1 MIKKRTLI
9 AIIITITTIIVTN
22 KFWLVFRPMPVDFDI
37 HGKGKC
43 NVEVQLNKKDN
54 DEFNKIKSQSITLDL
69 DRDSHASFNVKRA
82 RHPKRI
88 RLVITGLENDT
99 PIEISNF
106 TLRNGKYNLDELN
119 LFSISTGKFIIKNN
133 SIIVYPNNNSFN
145 LEYKKT
151 LSVRTAVKFDF
162 KLFVIILVLTYLLTY
177 KLSNYVADFKS
188 VKEKSRIEIIFL
200 TIFFT
205 FLFVPMS
212 NINQDEISVQENRT
226 LAKWQSFITED
237 GEINYDFGK
246 NFNEWFNDRLYK
258 RNKIISIYL
267 KIKYS
272 LASDYAEVP
281 LGYMYK
287 KSGWMFYE
295 QSQRDI
301 NNSFEPLSNNE
312 LKQYTGN
319 IRKLLDYCNKSNI
332 KLYIIISPT
341 KEYLYR
347 NEDYVNTAQVVEK
360 TKKLVENVA
369 QELNYEIIY
378 PEKELKELKNKEY
391 VCYKTDHHLT
401 DSASY
406 LIYKLLLEQMKKDF
420 SDLKIT
426 KKNDFNI
433 TYNNLIRWDC
443 NREYQEGYNYKRANL
458 HDKKLLKTKY
468 KYYDYKELKN
478 IAISG
483 EFPHYSHIN
492 PNGKYKMF
500 IIGNSFCE
508 NLTYFLDTSFKE
520 IQKYRFNSSL
530 DFPKR
535 KAPLDISGYLPLI
548 EEQKPDV
555 LLLVLSSGYIDNL
568 KDLYD
573 NEGK

>member
-1 MIKKRTLI
+1 
-9 AIIITITTIIVTN
+9 
-22 KFWLVFRPMPVDFDI
+22 MPVDFDI
-37 HGKGKC
+37 KGKGQC
-43 NVEVQLNKKDN
+43 NIEVQLNKKDN
-54 DEFNKIKSQSITLDL
+54 NEFKKIKSQSITLDL
-69 DRDSHASFNVKRA
+69 DRDSHASFNIKRSK
-82 RHPKRI
+82 HPKRI
-88 RLVITGLENDT
+88 KFVIATLENNF
-99 PIEISNF
+99 PIEISNI
-106 TLRNGKYNLDELN
+106 TLRNGKYNLDDLKQ
-119 LFSISTGKFIIKNN
+119 FSASTGKLVIKNDKL
-133 SIIVYPNNNSFN
+133 IIYPDNNAIN
-145 LEYKKT
+145 LEYNKT
-151 LSVRTAVKFDF
+151 LKIRSAVKFDF
-162 KLFVIILVLTYLLTY
+162 KIFIIILILSYLFAY
-177 KLSNYVADFKS
+177 KVSNYVADFKT
-188 VKEKSRIEIIFL
+188 VKNKSRLEIIFL
-200 TIFFT
+200 TIFFV
-205 FLFVPMS
+205 FLFIPMS
-212 NINQDEISVQENRT
+212 NINKDEISIQENRR
-226 LAKWQSFITED
+226 LAQYKPFINQD
-237 GEINYDFGK
+237 GQINYDFGK
-246 NFNEWFNDRLYK
+246 NFNEWFNDRFYL
-258 RNKIISIYL
+258 RQKIIPIYL
-267 KIKYS
+267 KCKYM

-312 LKQYTGN
+312 LKQYTDN

-468 KYYDYKELKN
+468 KYP
-478 IAISG
+478 I
-483 EFPHYSHIN
+483 YS
-492 PNGKYKMF
+492 
-500 IIGNSFCE
+500 
-508 NLTYFLDTSFKE
+508 
-520 IQKYRFNSSL
+520 
-530 DFPKR
+530 KR
-535 KAPLDISGYLPLI
+535 KPRYEASFEVSYQAIPS
-548 EEQKPDV
+548 
-555 LLLVLSSGYIDNL
+555 
-568 KDLYD
+568 
-573 NEGK
+573 